1 MKSLMNF
8 DALIE
13 SLKTSPAVDGLMLI
27 GSAAQNTLN
36 AHSDRDLLV
45 VLEQRPVPIT
55 NGTAF
60 CEGVLV
66 DLIIETREEI
76 EKLVRAEPGSIS
88 LSDSAASFFRWMP
101 SGSII
106 LDRGGCLT
114 RLRDRIAHDEA
125 GAVFTE
131 GESRGRADKA
141 LYNLAQTQR
150 MSDSY
155 DSLYQQA
162 IDLRMLYQLA
172 DLMVDYFN
180 LRGMAWAGEKESI
193 RYWQANDPAYLELFT
208 ACYWEPDR
216 GERVRL
222 YGELVR
228 VTIEP
233 AGFSWDGDGP
243 MFRLSPSSMM
253 TREHLL
259 KAREFWK
266 SLVSE
271 GHKESTAKRFAVD

>member
-8 DALIE
+8 DAVIE
-13 SLKTSPAVDGLMLI
+13 SLKASPAVDGLMLI
-27 GSAAQNTLN
+27 GSAAQDTLN

-45 VLEQRPVPIT
+45 VLNHRPIQIT
-55 NGTAF
+55 NGTVF
-60 CEGVLV
+60 CDGVLV
-66 DLIIETREEI
+66 DLIIQTREEI
-76 EKLVRAEPGSIS
+76 NKLARAEPGSIS

-106 LDRGGCLT
+106 LDRGGCLA

-125 GAVFTE
+125 GPVFTE
-131 GESRGRADKA
+131 GESLSRADKA

-150 MSDSY
+150 MSDSH

-180 LRGMAWAGEKESI
+180 LRGMAWAGEKEAI
-193 RYWQANDPAYLELFT
+193 RYWQANDPGYLDLFM
-208 ACYWEPDR
+208 ACYWESDR

-243 MFRLSPSSMM
+243 MFRLSPPSLM
-253 TREHLL
+253 TRENLL
-259 KAREFWK
+259 KAQDFWETM
-266 SLVSE
+266 VSE
-271 GHKESTAKRFAVD
+271 G

>member
-1 MKSLMNF
+1 MNF

-27 GSAAQNTLN
+27 GSASQDTLN

-45 VLEQRPVPIT
+45 VLEERPIPISYAT
-55 NGTAF
+55 IYCA
-60 CEGVLV
+60 GVLV
-66 DLIIETREEI
+66 ELIIETRERI
-76 EKLVRAEPGSIS
+76 ENLIASEPGSIS
-88 LSDSAASFFRWMP
+88 LSDSAASFFRWVP
-101 SGSII
+101 SGTVI
-106 LDRGGCLT
+106 LDRSGRLE
-114 RLRDRIAHDEA
+114 RLRGRIAHNEICP
-125 GAVFTE
+125 TLSE
-131 GESRGRADKA
+131 GESLSRADKA

-150 MSDSY
+150 MSESH

-180 LRGMAWAGEKESI
+180 LRGMAWAGEKEAI
-193 RYWQANDPAYLELFT
+193 RYWQANDPAYLELYT

-222 YGELVR
+222 YGDLVR

-259 KAREFWK
+259 EAREFWK